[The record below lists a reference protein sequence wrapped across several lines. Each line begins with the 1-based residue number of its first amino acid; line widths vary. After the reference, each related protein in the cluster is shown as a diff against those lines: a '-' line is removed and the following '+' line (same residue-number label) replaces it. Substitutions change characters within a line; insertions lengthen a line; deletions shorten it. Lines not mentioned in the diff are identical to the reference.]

1 MTPFL
6 RKLLVALPLFAGAVM
21 TVPHRLAGWEA
32 DAHFEG
38 DAAVQERLA
47 RGLRDTTG
55 DDLVTHPFRTGS
67 PHFDSEWLFGT
78 YMMAGM
84 GFGQLALAHPE
95 REPELVADMERC
107 VEGMLGAP
115 AKAYDRTTW
124 GEDPLADAT
133 LEGTRGHV
141 AYLGYLNL
149 VLGLLRRVAP
159 KNRYAALND
168 RVSAAL
174 ERRFRATS
182 GFVETFPDATFPV
195 DNASAIGSLGL
206 HQRATGASHEA
217 TILAFRER
225 TNRLVR
231 QDDGLLVQIVGTDG
245 SPRDVGRGS
254 GTFLAAYFTAFA
266 DRELSASLYS
276 AGKRALYKEYAGFG
290 TMREHAKAHPGSPD
304 IDAGPVLFGL
314 GVSSSGFAVGPARAH
329 RDREAFRGLVSLV
342 HLFGLPVDSNGTR
355 TYTTGGPIGDAILFA
370 MLTAPP
376 PESVAPE
383 LTASRGGEAT
393 LAAAGEGGVR

>member
-1 MTPFL
+1 MGPFL
-6 RKLLVALPLFAGAVM
+6 RKLLVALPLFAGTVL

-55 DDLVTHPFRTGS
+55 EELVSHPFRTGS

-95 REPELVADMERC
+95 REPELRRDMERC
-107 VEGMLGAP
+107 IDGMTSDA
-115 AKAYDRTTW
+115 AKAYDVTTW
-124 GEDPLADAT
+124 GEDPLAEAT
-133 LEGTRGHV
+133 LAGTRGHV

-149 VLGLLRRVAP
+149 VLGMLRRIDP

-174 ERRFRATS
+174 ERRFQATT

-195 DNASAIGSLGL
+195 DNASGIGSLGL
-206 HQRATGASHEA
+206 HQRVTGASHAA

-231 QDDGLLVQIVGTDG
+231 QDDGLLVQIVATNGA
-245 SPRDVGRGS
+245 PRDVGRGS

-266 DRELSASLYS
+266 DRELSASLYT

-290 TMREHAKAHPGSPD
+290 TMREHAAAHPGSPD

-329 RDREAFRGLVSLV
+329 GDRETFRGLVSLV
-342 HLFGLPVDSNGTR
+342 HLFGLPVDSSGTR

-383 LTASRGGEAT
+383 LTASRDEDRT
-393 LAAAGEGGVR
+393 LATVAEGGAR